1 MLWSLLMTI
10 ILFGETL
17 KANINIHFLF

>member
-10 ILFGETL
+10 ILFAETL